1 MTAAVCAAE
10 FCLKSTT
17 MAPGCRAAARGR
29 RRGCRDG
36 GKVKSWAVFTE
47 QEGARGIWVGF
58 V

>member
-1 MTAAVCAAE
+1 MTVAVCAAE
-10 FCLKSTT
+10 FCLKSTYW
-17 MAPGCRAAARGR
+17 PWDAARGR
-29 RRGCRDG
+29 RHGCRDG

>member
-17 MAPGCRAAARGR
+17 MALGCSAAARGR
-29 RRGCRDG
+29 RHGCRDG